1 MTNFTVITTVHGFQP
16 LSPFSFPAAM
26 AQRNSLLERKTL
38 IFRVD
43 HSGYATQFSAIDF
56 SNWTV
61 HVVEMKPLFS
71 GHFQLNFQWSIS
83 QIERC
88 TWSVCN
94 LFSVVFFYRQNDNI
108 LSIFKYQMYCTYDC
122 CFTLTML
129 QWNIEAFF
137 FSWTRQWQNTTK
149 SCFFL

>member
-43 HSGYATQFSAIDF
+43 PSGYATQFSAVDF
-56 SNWTV
+56 SNWTL
-61 HVVEMKPLFS
+61 HVVEMQPLFN

-88 TWSVCN
+88 TWSVCI
-94 LFSVVFFYRQNDNI
+94 LFSVVFFNRWNDSI
-108 LSIFKYQMYCTYDC
+108 LSILKYQMCCTYMTV
-122 CFTLTML
+122 FYSNNVAMKYRG
-129 QWNIEAFF
+129 IF
-137 FSWTRQWQNTTK
+137 FS
-149 SCFFL
+149 